1 MCICLLV
8 SSTQV
13 ERITQLAHQASKKT
27 NRMKPSSSGTKT
39 VASSGGSTS
48 VISTEDTAI
57 DDVVVDD
64 NYVFRGFLA
73 WCLWGW
79 IPIQTG
85 AKIKSSLFTDGKAN
99 ALYGRKTMLRQALK
113 SAKHAHAAKMP
124 VVPAAKKTLTITIP
138 DTKHKEQ
145 TAHRESTSMLKWAL
159 ELFKTDLA
167 EKELQ
172 KRSYL

>member
-1 MCICLLV
+1 
-8 SSTQV
+8 
-13 ERITQLAHQASKKT
+13 
-27 NRMKPSSSGTKT
+27 
-39 VASSGGSTS
+39 